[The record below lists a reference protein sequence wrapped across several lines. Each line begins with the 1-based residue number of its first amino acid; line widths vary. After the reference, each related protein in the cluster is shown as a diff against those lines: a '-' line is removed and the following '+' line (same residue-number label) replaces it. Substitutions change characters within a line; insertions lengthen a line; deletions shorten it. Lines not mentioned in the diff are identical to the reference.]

1 MLFVL
6 VPLLIFAGL
15 LAMARRR
22 VDEMEAAEHQDD
34 ADHPDDSDA
43 PA

>member
-15 LAMARRR
+15 LAVARRR
-22 VDEMEAAEHQDD
+22 VDQMEADE
-34 ADHPDDSDA
+34 ADHADDTDA

>member
-15 LAMARRR
+15 LAIARRR
-22 VDEMEAAEHQDD
+22 VDQMEASEQTDGSGH
-34 ADHPDDSDA
+34 ADEPDTSV
-43 PA
+43 